1 MNLTG
6 YTNKELVRTAEYAV
20 RPALQQAARD
30 ELIRRAI
37 SGEDTLRIG
46 RRAMGND
53 QGRVT

>member
-6 YTNKELVRTAEYAV
+6 YTNKELVSTAEYAV